1 MQPVDPKDPKA
12 TRPWQPR
19 MDEAQELNP
28 SVRTTAPAGEIEGDR
43 RTLEEIEEDSK
54 ESEAREDDPEP
65 IKIP

>member
-1 MQPVDPKDPKA
+1 
-12 TRPWQPR
+12 
-19 MDEAQELNP
+19 MDEAQDLNP

>member
-12 TRPWQPR
+12 TRPWRPR

-28 SVRTTAPAGEIEGDR
+28 SVRTTAPGSDIEEE
-43 RTLEEIEEDSK
+43 RTLEEIEEDSE